1 MDATLSELTTQVDAS
16 AVKAGAV
23 KAETIES
30 VTAESEPVESGSIAY
45 AEHLAIAPL
54 PKSAHFTP
62 GSSSLAQIGPVP
74 VMRAA
79 WGTPIATEEIAAA
92 LIKAGQQNEV
102 LSTLREIG
110 FTSGYHFPINT
121 DMETQRVQDLHVGYI
136 SGLVE
141 TVLATRGWES
151 VDALVI
157 CSHSIQQPVTG
168 ATADEL
174 TRRGYQ
180 IERVYW
186 YRLAC
191 NSTTAALADFARDPD
206 YYGRRVVLVGLD
218 TLSGNGTDAT
228 NPVTFATFGNAGGA
242 IAFVPGV
249 EIEFVTGRA
258 VVEYD
263 TTPFFT
269 VPHAFNRP
277 PASPRL
283 ARPAHYTLIG
293 EETAQRFHATEQGLW
308 LDSPAGTVLHMDGR
322 RTYRYFA
329 SPAVVSLIWEVI
341 NTYQAEFA
349 ESYGPL
355 GVTFGHQPSKPVVDG
370 LNRALFQLVLDAQS
384 AGPDGN
390 GNGHGLSRQELR
402 ALLRADVAER
412 TAYLDR
418 LGVPALPL
426 TIPWVMD
433 ATGINNVSSATSL
446 VALEHLAGQRAVQP
460 GTRHLVV
467 GLGIG
472 ASYQAH
478 VLRFR

>member
-1 MDATLSELTTQVDAS
+1 MDATLSEITPQLEAS
-16 AVKAGAV
+16 TVEPGTV
-23 KAETIES
+23 ES
-30 VTAESEPVESGSIAY
+30 DTAESGSIAY
-45 AEHLAIAPL
+45 TEHLTIAPL
-54 PKSAHFTP
+54 PKSAHFTA
-62 GSSSLAQIGPVP
+62 GSSSLSQIGPVP

-79 WGTPIATEEIAAA
+79 WGTPIATEEIATA
-92 LIKAGQQNEV
+92 LVKAGRQSEV

-110 FTSGYHFPINT
+110 FVSGYHFPIDT
-121 DMETQRVQDLHVGYI
+121 DMEAQRVQDLHVGYI

-141 TVLATRGWES
+141 TVLATRGWDS

-157 CSHSIQQPVTG
+157 CSHSIQQSVTG

-174 TRRGYQ
+174 ARRGYQ

-191 NSTTAALADFARDPD
+191 NSTTAALVDFARDPD

-218 TLSGNGTDAT
+218 TLSGNGTDVT

-308 LDSPAGTVLHMDGR
+308 LDSPADTALHMDGR

-329 SPAVVSLIWEVI
+329 SPAVVSLIWEVF

-349 ESYGPL
+349 ERYGPL
-355 GVTFGHQPSKPVVDG
+355 GVTVGHQPSKPVVDG

-384 AGPDGN
+384 GDANGNGN

-412 TAYLDR
+412 SAYLER
-418 LGVPALPL
+418 LGVPAIPL

-433 ATGINNVSSATSL
+433 ATSINNVSSATSL
-446 VALEHLAGQRAVQP
+446 VALEHLAGQRAIRP